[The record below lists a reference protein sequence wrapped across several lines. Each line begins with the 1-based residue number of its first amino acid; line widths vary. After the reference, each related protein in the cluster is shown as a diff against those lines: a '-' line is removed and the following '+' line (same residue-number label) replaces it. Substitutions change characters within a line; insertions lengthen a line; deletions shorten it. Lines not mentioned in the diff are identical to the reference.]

1 MDDGIKI
8 TQVSDMV
15 RVLPT
20 RARNA
25 LFLPCHV
32 YTIYAYVHAILPQY
46 GLYTSYIRVSKTK
59 RQDRASYGSGLNVM
73 VVDTNVFLETML
85 NQERADECEAFL
97 MKIAV
102 GELSVVVSRFSI
114 HAIEAIIGKGEMIG
128 RFLRDVNSS
137 NGLRMYDTDT
147 EDEIAVTLFLE
158 TSKLDFDDA
167 LQYFVA
173 KKLGAESIISFDRG
187 IDNLD
192 IKRLEPI
199 QVI

>member
-1 MDDGIKI
+1 
-8 TQVSDMV
+8 
-15 RVLPT
+15 
-20 RARNA
+20 
-25 LFLPCHV
+25 
-32 YTIYAYVHAILPQY
+32 
-46 GLYTSYIRVSKTK
+46 
-59 RQDRASYGSGLNVM
+59 M

-85 NQERADECEAFL
+85 NQERVDECEAFL

-158 TSKLDFDDA
+158 TSKLDFDGA